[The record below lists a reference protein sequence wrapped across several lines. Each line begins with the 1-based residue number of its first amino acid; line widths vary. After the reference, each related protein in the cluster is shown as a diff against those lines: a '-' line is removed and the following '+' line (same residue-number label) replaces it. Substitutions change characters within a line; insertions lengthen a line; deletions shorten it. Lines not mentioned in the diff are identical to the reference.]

1 MRRYLLPVLLVLVA
15 GALGFGAMRAG
26 ADDVGLGEPM
36 EINHPV
42 TPVLSGRRVPVFLA
56 APVADRNLATAMAD
70 VMTRSPERTC
80 VKITYAGR
88 TLFEQNPD
96 TPVVPASTEKL
107 VTAVTALEVLGPDTR
122 FRTSV
127 VATAPAAAGGVVQG
141 DLWVVGGG
149 DPLLSTAP
157 YSAHFEQQPQ
167 IATPLE
173 SLADAIVKAG
183 ITRVSGRILGDESRY
198 DSERY
203 LPAWPVRF
211 RAQNQ
216 TGPLS
221 ALSVNDAFAN
231 YPPKDFDGA
240 PEEVPAED
248 PPAFAA
254 GTLAVLLKERNV
266 VITGG
271 AAGSKAPEGA
281 VELAAVES
289 PPVREVVRQMLSE
302 SDNQTAEL
310 LVKEIG
316 RARTGQGT
324 TAAGVPVV
332 NETVKQLGL
341 AGDEVAVTDGSGLD
355 ANNQIS
361 CRLLS
366 GVLDR
371 AGFESDIGQG
381 LPVAGETGTLA
392 KRFLQSPA
400 KGRLHGKTG
409 TLNNVTAL
417 AGFVETTQGPT
428 LTFSYVANGRP
439 VTDGLLKLQ
448 EDLGAVLLRYPEGP
462 PLEQLVP
469 KPAG

>member
-183 ITRVSGRILGDESRY
+183 RY
-198 DSERY
+198 RS
-203 LPAWPVRF
+203 
-211 RAQNQ
+211 
-216 TGPLS
+216 LS
-221 ALSVNDAFAN
+221 
-231 YPPKDFDGA
+231 
-240 PEEVPAED
+240 
-248 PPAFAA
+248 
-254 GTLAVLLKERNV
+254 
-266 VITGG
+266 
-271 AAGSKAPEGA
+271 
-281 VELAAVES
+281 
-289 PPVREVVRQMLSE
+289 
-302 SDNQTAEL
+302 
-310 LVKEIG
+310 
-316 RARTGQGT
+316 
-324 TAAGVPVV
+324 
-332 NETVKQLGL
+332 
-341 AGDEVAVTDGSGLD
+341 
-355 ANNQIS
+355 
-361 CRLLS
+361 
-366 GVLDR
+366 
-371 AGFESDIGQG
+371 
-381 LPVAGETGTLA
+381 
-392 KRFLQSPA
+392 
-400 KGRLHGKTG
+400 
-409 TLNNVTAL
+409 
-417 AGFVETTQGPT
+417 
-428 LTFSYVANGRP
+428 
-439 VTDGLLKLQ
+439 
-448 EDLGAVLLRYPEGP
+448 
-462 PLEQLVP
+462 
-469 KPAG
+469 